1 MVFSTN
7 LKVFS
12 KKLAEWVFLNV
23 VMSEGDKET
32 ALRKRTGCNHW
43 LLLVQATRKEVN
55 SNGAIFFPKGT
66 G

>member
-32 ALRKRTGCNHW
+32 ALRKR
-43 LLLVQATRKEVN
+43 KEVN

-66 G
+66 D